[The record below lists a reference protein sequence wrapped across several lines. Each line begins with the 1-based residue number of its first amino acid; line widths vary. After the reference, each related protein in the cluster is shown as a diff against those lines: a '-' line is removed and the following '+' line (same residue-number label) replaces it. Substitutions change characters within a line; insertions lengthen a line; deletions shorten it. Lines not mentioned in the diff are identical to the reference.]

1 MTRILLILTP
11 TLFAAACALPEA
23 NTASR
28 ADFRAAAA
36 DLAFADAL
44 DFTPADRIPA
54 GQATYSGTI
63 ASDAIVQGVD
73 DFKLLGDLELELN
86 FADTAERA
94 GSSNVSGRIDNLNL
108 FDDAEDGF
116 DDQGLT
122 GSLTVSGRA
131 EGGRLDATATG
142 VIGAVVADTFGDP
155 TATWQLDLDG
165 DVRDNF
171 ENGDVIS
178 GGITGG
184 TTGRTTDDYSLT
196 LTGDG
201 GFYTERDD

>member
-1 MTRILLILTP
+1 MTRTLLFLTP
-11 TLFAAACALPEA
+11 ALFITACALPEA

-28 ADFRAAAA
+28 ADFRAAEA
-36 DLAFADAL
+36 DGRFGDSL

-54 GQATYSGTI
+54 GSATYEGNI
-63 ASDAIVQGVD
+63 YSDAIVQGVD
-73 DFKLLGDLELELN
+73 DFKVLGDLELELD
-86 FADTAERA
+86 FAEAGDRA
-94 GSSNVSGRIDNLNL
+94 GSSNISGRIDNLNL

-131 EGGRLDATATG
+131 ESGRVDATATG
-142 VIGAVVADTFGDP
+142 VIGAVVTDTIGDP
-155 TATWQLDLDG
+155 TATWRLDLDG

-178 GGITGG
+178 GSVSGG
-184 TTGRTTDDYSLT
+184 TTGGSTDDYSLT

-201 GFYTERDD
+201 GFYTERND